1 MQQCAQEVF
10 VLVRE
15 GVVAGKKDRA
25 LPQHLVNVCDYLM
38 CAVKYLSFKLDMWQQ
53 HGGNRGSHVFYCICV
68 FAEVH
73 QDWSDHA
80 LWWDKRQCWLLK
92 THWTLD
98 KYGIQVIVPKVMH
111 QSLFILVPISVHSVR
126 GSIQQSLDALKQLYE
141 KNWFVFTQADA
152 DLFYTPQHKSSLLQ
166 LPNMKTIKMSVS
178 FSSVVFK
185 TVTDICRI
193 LSKIYFYA
201 CCTSF
206 GVKLRLNFLSY
217 SFWSHIFLF
226 TPSQTSGD
234 QKNCHCWS
242 VQMIPARRRRRRTQ
256 THNRM
261 RSGTS
266 I

>member
-1 MQQCAQEVF
+1 MLAAEDPLDLGQVWNSGNSSQSYASIIIYPCSHF
-10 VLVRE
+10 SPFSE
-15 GVVAGKKDRA
+15 G
-25 LPQHLVNVCDYLM
+25 
-38 CAVKYLSFKLDMWQQ
+38 
-53 HGGNRGSHVFYCICV
+53 FYTAILGR
-68 FAEVH
+68 FETT
-73 QDWSDHA
+73 
-80 LWWDKRQCWLLK
+80 LWN
-92 THWTLD
+92 
-98 KYGIQVIVPKVMH
+98 
-111 QSLFILVPISVHSVR
+111 
-126 GSIQQSLDALKQLYE
+126 
-141 KNWFVFTQADA
+141 NWFVFTQADA

-242 VQMIPARRRRRRTQ
+242 VQMIRARRRRRRTQ